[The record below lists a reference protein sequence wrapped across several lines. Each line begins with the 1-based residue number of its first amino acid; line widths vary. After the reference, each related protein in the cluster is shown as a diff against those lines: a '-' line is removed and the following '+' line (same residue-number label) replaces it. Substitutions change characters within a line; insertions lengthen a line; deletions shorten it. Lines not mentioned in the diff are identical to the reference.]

1 MRHGVAGRKFGRAT
15 DHRLAMY
22 RNLVTDLIRYEKIQ
36 TTEQKAKEI
45 RGMVDHLI
53 TLGKNGSLHARR
65 QALGA
70 VYDPK
75 LVDKLFH
82 VLAPRF
88 SERPGGYTRIVRIG
102 RRIGDGAMVTQISLV
117 D

>member
-1 MRHGVAGRKFGRAT
+1 MRHGVAGRKFGRPT
-15 DHRLAMY
+15 DHRLSMY

-53 TLGKNGSLHARR
+53 TLGKDGSLHARR
-65 QALGA
+65 QALTK

-75 LVDKLFH
+75 LVDKVFH
-82 VLAPRF
+82 VLAERYGD
-88 SERPGGYTRIVRIG
+88 RPGGYTRIIRIG
-102 RRIGDGAMVTQISLV
+102 RRLGDGAMIAQISLV
-117 D
+117 E

>member
-1 MRHGVAGRKFGRAT
+1 MRHGIAGRKFGRPT

-65 QALGA
+65 QALTK

-75 LVDKLFH
+75 LVDKVFH
-82 VLAPRF
+82 VL
-88 SERPGGYTRIVRIG
+88 SERYQDRPGGYTRIIRIG
-102 RRIGDGAMVTQISLV
+102 RRLGDGAMIAQISLV
-117 D
+117 E